1 MGPST
6 RVTDAVLRKEQAGFR
21 KHRDCTDQIFALRN
35 IIEQRTEWQRQLY
48 VNFVDFEK
56 AFNSVHPEHLW
67 NIIRHYCIPSKLVH
81 VIKSF
86 YNNFRCS
93 VEHNNIFINLD
104 FADDPVLLSHTHHH
118 IQEKTNRLHTNRQQ
132 VGLRISKKKT
142 EIMTLS
148 VEAPVHFKIR
158 DEELHETDNFTYLGS
173 ITTQKSIAKEDIH
186 SRLDKARWVFRDMN
200 NIWRSAQYS
209 TRTKLKLSKSSV
221 VSTLLYRSGS
231 WRITETDLS
240 KLHHSTRHACAEYL
254 KYSDQKK

>member
-6 RVTDAVLRKEQAGFR
+6 RMTDAVLRKEQAGFR

-56 AFNSVHPEHLW
+56 AFNSVHPDNFW
-67 NIIRHYCIPSKLVH
+67 NILRHYYIPSKLVH
-81 VIKSF
+81 LIKSF

-93 VEHNNIFINLD
+93 VEHKNIFINLD

-118 IQEKTNRLHTNRQQ
+118 IQEKTNRLQTNRQQ

-142 EIMTLS
+142 ETMTAWKRLFILKS
-148 VEAPVHFKIR
+148 EMKNYTRQTTSHTWVA
-158 DEELHETDNFTYLGS
+158 
-173 ITTQKSIAKEDIH
+173 TQKSSAKEDIH

-254 KYSDQKK
+254 KFSGPKK